1 MLNASLD
8 AQKEF
13 LNSDINNNEALRL
26 AKFNVEARNNG
37 KIKHFVEYFGDEFF
51 GTTLWE
57 KQLKNESLKAR
68 ISTDTNVGPGYL
80 HYNAE
85 ADLDINDEHIAD
97 IFESLDLE
105 NPRVRTIFEHDLN
118 GEKDSENFL
127 LVLPAG
133 KSAHIEAGIAY
144 GLGKKC
150 YAIGEYD
157 VTDSLYLIFDK
168 IFKDE
173 NELFKERK

>member
-1 MLNASLD
+1 MDNKYKFFIAGRTRNKENILKICSIFEELNISHYC
-8 AQKEF
+8 F
-13 LNSDINNNEALRL
+13 
-26 AKFNVEARNNG
+26 
-37 KIKHFVEYFGDEFF
+37 
-51 GTTLWE
+51 
-57 KQLKNESLKAR
+57 LKNEKSHK
-68 ISTDTNVGPGYL
+68 
-80 HYNAE
+80 E
-85 ADLDINDEHIAD
+85 AGLDINDNHLAD
-97 IFESLDLE
+97 TFEALGLE
-105 NPRVRTIFEHDLN
+105 NPSVRTIFEHDIE
-118 GEKDSENFL
+118 GEKNSDNFL

-173 NELFKERK
+173 NELKSFLANKSYETEID

>member
-1 MLNASLD
+1 M
-8 AQKEF
+8 
-13 LNSDINNNEALRL
+13 NNNY
-26 AKFNVEARNNG
+26 KFFIAGRTRNKENIL
-37 KIKHFVEYFGDEFF
+37 KICNIFEELNISHYCF
-51 GTTLWE
+51 
-57 KQLKNESLKAR
+57 LKNENSHK
-68 ISTDTNVGPGYL
+68 
-80 HYNAE
+80 E
-85 ADLDINDEHIAD
+85 AGLDINDKNLAD
-97 IFESLDLE
+97 SFESLELE
-105 NPRVRTIFEHDLN
+105 SYSVRTIFEHDLN
-118 GEKDSENFL
+118 GEKNSDNFL

-173 NELFKERK
+173 NELKNFLENEKN

>member
-1 MLNASLD
+1 MENKYKFFIAGRTRNKENILKICNIFEELNISHYC
-8 AQKEF
+8 F
-13 LNSDINNNEALRL
+13 
-26 AKFNVEARNNG
+26 
-37 KIKHFVEYFGDEFF
+37 
-51 GTTLWE
+51 
-57 KQLKNESLKAR
+57 LKNENSHK
-68 ISTDTNVGPGYL
+68 
-80 HYNAE
+80 E
-85 ADLDINDEHIAD
+85 AGLDINDNNLAD
-97 IFESLDLE
+97 TFESLGLE
-105 NPRVRTIFEHDLN
+105 SPSVRTIFEHDLS
-118 GEKDSENFL
+118 GEKNSDNFL

-173 NELFKERK
+173 NELKNFLKNETN

>member
-1 MLNASLD
+1 MAELY
-8 AQKEF
+8 
-13 LNSDINNNEALRL
+13 
-26 AKFNVEARNNG
+26 KFYIAGRARNKENIL
-37 KIKHFVEYFGDEFF
+37 KICSIFEELNISHYCF
-51 GTTLWE
+51 
-57 KQLKNESLKAR
+57 LKNEKSHK
-68 ISTDTNVGPGYL
+68 
-80 HYNAE
+80 E
-85 ADLDINDEHIAD
+85 AGLDINDSNLAD
-97 IFESLDLE
+97 TFEALGLE
-105 NPRVRTIFEHDLN
+105 NPSVRTLFEHDLN
-118 GEKDSENFL
+118 GEKNSDNFL

-173 NELFKERK
+173 NELRTFLSNKDY

>member
-1 MLNASLD
+1 MHN
-8 AQKEF
+8 KY
-13 LNSDINNNEALRL
+13 
-26 AKFNVEARNNG
+26 KFYVAGRARNKEN
-37 KIKHFVEYFGDEFF
+37 ILNICNILDELNISNYCF
-51 GTTLWE
+51 
-57 KQLKNESLKAR
+57 LKNDELHKK
-68 ISTDTNVGPGYL
+68 VGL
-80 HYNAE
+80 DVNDKNL
-85 ADLDINDEHIAD
+85 ADS
-97 IFESLDLE
+97 FESLGLKSSS
-105 NPRVRTIFEHDLN
+105 VRTLFEHDLK
-118 GEKDSENFL
+118 GEKNSENFL

-173 NELFKERK
+173 NELKSFLENKKI